1 MPLFLRAEPV
11 STGTMRFCS
20 VPRRRPRRISSIAD
34 LLALEELRGQL
45 VVELGHGLDHG
56 VAVLLGLGAQVLR
69 DLDDLDLL
77 AQVVA
82 VDDGLA
88 LDEVDDAVEAVLLA
102 DGDLDGHGVGA
113 EALADGGH
121 AAPEVGPGAV
131 ELVDEAEARHAV
143 AVSLA
148 PDGLRLG
155 LHAGHAIEDDD
166 RAVQHTEAALDLHGE
181 VHVPGRIDDVEAMIV
196 PEARRG
202 RGRDGDA
209 PLLLL
214 GHPVHRGRAL
224 VDLADLVDL
233 VRVEQDPLGDGRLA
247 GVDMRDDADVPR
259 SCERN
264 ASCHGRYILVCCGPP
279 TSGSG

>member
-1 MPLFLRAEPV
+1 M
-11 STGTMRFCS
+11 
-20 VPRRRPRRISSIAD
+20 
-34 LLALEELRGQL
+34 
-45 VVELGHGLDHG
+45 
-56 VAVLLGLGAQVLR
+56 LLGLRPQVLR

-82 VDDGLA
+82 IDDGLA
-88 LDEVDDAVEAVLLA
+88 LDEVDDAEEAVLLA
-102 DGDLDGHGVGA
+102 DGDLHGHGVGA
-113 EALADGGH
+113 EALPDGGH
-121 AAPEVGPGAV
+121 PPPEVGTGAV
-131 ELVDEAEARHAV
+131 ELVDEAEARHAI

-148 PDGLRLG
+148 PNGLRLG
-155 LHAGHAIEDDD
+155 LHPSHAIEDDD
-166 RAVQHTEAALDLHGE
+166 RAVQHTEAALDFHGE

-224 VDLADLVDL
+224 VDLTDLVDL
-233 VRVEQDPLGDGRLA
+233 VRVEQDPLGDGGLA

-264 ASCHGRYILVCCGPP
+264 ASCHGRYILVCWGPP